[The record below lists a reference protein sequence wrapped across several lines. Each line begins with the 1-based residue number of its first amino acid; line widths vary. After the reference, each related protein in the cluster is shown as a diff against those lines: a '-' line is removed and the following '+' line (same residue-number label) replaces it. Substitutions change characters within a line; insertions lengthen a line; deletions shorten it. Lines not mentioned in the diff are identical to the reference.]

1 MKDNK
6 IIKWTVK
13 EDCMYYTPKEV
24 GKILKVNYRKILEI
38 ILMGDL
44 PAIRVGRLYR
54 IHYRDLTTYVNKA
67 RIKIGG

>member
-1 MKDNK
+1 
-6 IIKWTVK
+6 
-13 EDCMYYTPKEV
+13 MYYTPKEV

-54 IHYRDLTTYVNKA
+54 IHYRDLTTYVNKVK
-67 RIKIGG
+67 IKIGG